1 MKKLDKRDIQSISAI
16 REVIGCILQDPTLLD
31 NHAVDIDDF
40 VEPFHRLVFLAVNN
54 LYMTGTKKMDSA
66 DQRAY

>member
-40 VEPFHRLVFLAVNN
+40 VSLS
-54 LYMTGTKKMDSA
+54 TG
-66 DQRAY
+66 